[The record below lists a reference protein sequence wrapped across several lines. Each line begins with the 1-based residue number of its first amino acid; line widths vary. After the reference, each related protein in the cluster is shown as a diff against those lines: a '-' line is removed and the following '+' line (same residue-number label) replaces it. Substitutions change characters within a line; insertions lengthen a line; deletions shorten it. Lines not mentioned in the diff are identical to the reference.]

1 MVLFSEDLISHFVKV
16 ELQSLQSLE
25 MIMHEGFEDM
35 YVGTHAFVF
44 LAMQQLSDAE
54 IKSGQEELTLVLK
67 LLMYCCKIRANRQ
80 ALLRLGALA
89 VLLETA
95 RRAFSTD
102 AVEPAEGLLLIVES
116 LVSEA
121 NESDESAGVSTE
133 DQAAAAVEM
142 FLDRLSHSSGAKQQ
156 RNNDTVAR
164 ILPFLTYGEQT
175 AMEVLVNHFLPY
187 LQGWDAFDCLQKLFC
202 DNIKD
207 ESVIQKAT
215 EHQRALDNFVRV
227 TESIKL
233 NTNGERLKS
242 LIFERG
248 IITGASPYLC

>member
-1 MVLFSEDLISHFVKV
+1 MHLWYLHTLF
-16 ELQSLQSLE
+16 
-25 MIMHEGFEDM
+25 GC
-35 YVGTHAFVF
+35 
-44 LAMQQLSDAE
+44 AMQQRSDAE

-80 ALLRLGALA
+80 ALLHLGALG

-121 NESDESAGVSTE
+121 NESDESAGDSTE
-133 DQAAAAVEM
+133 GQAATAVHM
-142 FLDRLSHSSGAKQQ
+142 FLDRLSHSSGVKQQ

-164 ILPFLTYGEQT
+164 ILPFLTYGQQT
-175 AMEVLVNHFLPY
+175 AMEVLVDHFLPY
-187 LQGWDAFDCLQKLFC
+187 LQDWDAFDRLQKLC
-202 DNIKD
+202 CENPKD
-207 ESVIQKAT
+207 EGMLRKSA
-215 EHQRALDNFVRV
+215 EHQLALVNFVRV

-233 NTNGERLKS
+233 NHNGERLKS
-242 LIFERG
+242 LVFDRG
-248 IITGASPYLC
+248 IITGMTSEHSCCWLWPFFFITPLPIDRLQIIQVF